1 LYSSAFKPEENE
13 KSLNDWKSL
22 TRLFEVEITYVD
34 EEMDSIR
41 FSSDEELIDALLQFS
56 KLKPDTSNSFV
67 VLRCKAIVEERKLKG
82 KKSKKSNDAGTNGKD
97 TPELSDQ
104 ASRDRSLECPNYS
117 ADCSSSRNLSGF
129 DREFVHARHTCDGC
143 GRAPIIGLRYHALNI
158 PDYDYCETCMANY
171 HGAEVTFQLEQL
183 GKCYTNVCRSTF
195 TTYSSVRSDILLWF
209 CLCYFNSEA
218 CDERFQKV
226 TNGHHCKVGN
236 FLEVLQLSK
245 SVEGS
250 EAFLTQEATHK
261 KNKSEPA
268 ERKKVGLQTFH
279 DSENVAKAF
288 DVIGMGIIQSACII
302 SSVLSDIMEI
312 SKKTQDKPNNALPNT
327 GTASFEDEEVKDKLE
342 DVSYSGDVN
351 ESPSLSVETSPCLST
366 DVVGHTKQEN
376 CLEVKHKTDLKEQEC
391 SIVEYSTEDEWNM
404 VENGEDT
411 LVTIGS
417 ALYREDLIRSTE
429 ELYASKEENAEPE
442 LKGNECISGVH
453 PSFESKSRDI
463 EGLSCTVDVQ
473 QLHNPVL
480 LARWDKEL
488 DELRQMG
495 FIDDQKSLEAL
506 EILEAAEIGVNSE
519 KGITVAMA
527 VNWLLNNTE
536 NS

>member
-56 KLKPDTSNSFV
+56 KLKPDTSNSSV

-226 TNGHHCKVGN
+226 TNGNHCKVGN

-312 SKKTQDKPNNALPNT
+312 SKKTQDTPNNAVPNT